1 MRYLSKFTFAT
12 LIAAGLS
19 ANAFAAGDT
28 EKGQTPAAPA
38 AAGADNQPNKPATA
52 VVSHSATVISNG
64 SKEEEKQAGSDA
76 DNPKS
81 ATPGASSGGGKP

>member
-1 MRYLSKFTFAT
+1 MRNFCRLSCA
-12 LIAAGLS
+12 LLVAAGLS

-38 AAGADNQPNKPATA
+38 AAGADAQPNNPATA

-64 SKEEEKQAGSDA
+64 SKEEEKRTGSDA
-76 DNPKS
+76 DNAKS
-81 ATPGASSGGGKP
+81 MTPGANNGGGKP